1 MDRRRLLASLAA
13 SAAAL
18 TIGPAFG
25 NTPEASVAEA
35 AKPAAEAKPR
45 PRPKPKRQAAA
56 SGPWPRTV
64 PAPVKQPGIIV
75 VSLSRRMLFLT
86 RDDGTALAWPVA
98 VGRSGMSWK
107 GETRIASK
115 HVRPAW
121 QAPASIRRGQGPG
134 PVIPGGDP
142 TNPMGERALMLE
154 KHEIAIHG
162 TSPSMRNS
170 IGTAASA
177 GCIRMLNEHVVDL
190 FDRVRVGTTVIAI
203 A

>member
-1 MDRRRLLASLAA
+1 
-13 SAAAL
+13 
-18 TIGPAFG
+18 
-25 NTPEASVAEA
+25 
-35 AKPAAEAKPR
+35 
-45 PRPKPKRQAAA
+45 
-56 SGPWPRTV
+56 
-64 PAPVKQPGIIV
+64 
-75 VSLSRRMLFLT
+75 MLFLT
-86 RDDGTALAWPVA
+86 RDDGTALAWAVA

-121 QAPASIRRGQGPG
+121 QAPASIRRGQGPA
-134 PVIPGGDP
+134 PSSRRRS

-190 FDRVRVGTTVIAI
+190 FDRVRVGTPVIAI